1 MEYKVAELSG
11 HRDCARFTEEGM
23 EGVKRKNPD
32 IPVSLMSISARQ
44 AVDQAEL
51 RGLCY
56 ERFRADITIE
66 CDEMPAKGAIIQ
78 AKELTLRIMPQGK
91 RCWPEC
97 KLFQEKLP
105 CPLREGVRYAQVD
118 KTGDLCK
125 GEVFREM
132 E

>member
-11 HRDCARFTEEGM
+11 HRDCVRFTEEGM

-32 IPVSLMSISARQ
+32 IPVSLMSLSAQQ

-66 CDEMPAKGAIIQ
+66 CEKMPVKGTIIK
-78 AKELTLRIMPQGK
+78 ASELTLRIMSQGK

-97 KLFQEKLP
+97 KLLQEKLP
-105 CPLREGVRYAQVD
+105 CPLIDGVRYAWVE
-118 KTGDLCK
+118 TPGILCLNESFK
-125 GEVFREM
+125 EI
-132 E
+132 